1 MWCLPVKTTCRR
13 FYQENLTAL
22 LSQAK
27 ENPGCVERFI
37 CETYRT
43 GETLSGLPYLVMSL
57 TK

>member
-1 MWCLPVKTTCRR
+1 L
-13 FYQENLTAL
+13 
-22 LSQAK
+22 QAK

-43 GETLSGLPYLVMSL
+43 GETLTGLPYLFMSL